1 MTDLPYAADAEF
13 PLSIEELSVLRRQ
26 YERENVDGEATTQ
39 TKFNYAWG
47 LIKGRKATDQQFG
60 VRLLTEIYND
70 IPERRRE
77 CLYYLA
83 LGNYKLGNYK
93 DAKSYN
99 DLLIDKEPK
108 NLQAQSLRD
117 LIEQKV
123 KSEGMMGM
131 MITGGIVA
139 VGAIIIGSIFKGS
152 SSKR

>member
-1 MTDLPYAADAEF
+1 
-13 PLSIEELSVLRRQ
+13 
-26 YERENVDGEATTQ
+26 VDGEATTQ

-47 LIKGRKATDQQFG
+47 LIKSRRTTDQQLG

-93 DAKSYN
+93 DAKGYN
-99 DLLIDKEPK
+99 DILIDKEPK
-108 NLQAQSLRD
+108 NLQAQSLKN

-123 KSEGMMGM
+123 KSEGMTGM
-131 MITGGIVA
+131 LITGGIVA
-139 VGAIIIGSIFKGS
+139 VGALIIGSLVKGS
-152 SSKR
+152 SSRK

>member
-83 LGNYKLGNYK
+83 L
-93 DAKSYN
+93 
-99 DLLIDKEPK
+99 DKEPK